1 MFFSPN
7 SYYGLFFLFVI
18 RYMIFP
24 DGSLSI
30 RRFTNL
36 SSSILF
42 GTRVRQIRK
51 QFNLSQARLAEKAGL
66 SPKYISDIELG
77 KKGVSLDTADKI
89 AAAFDLPLSDILKE
103 QSTES
108 VDLIAAMQQY
118 NALIESF
125 GELEKDISRMQRTAQ
140 ELFKSNWFLASLT
153 RHPKN

>member
-1 MFFSPN
+1 
-7 SYYGLFFLFVI
+7 
-18 RYMIFP
+18 MIFP
-24 DGSLSI
+24 DGTLPI
-30 RRFTNL
+30 RRFTIL

-77 KKGVSLDTADKI
+77 KKRVSLDTADKI
-89 AAAFDLPLSDILKE
+89 AAAFDLPLADILKE
-103 QSTES
+103 QPTES
-108 VDLIAAMQQY
+108 VDFIAAMQQY

>member
-1 MFFSPN
+1 M
-7 SYYGLFFLFVI
+7 
-18 RYMIFP
+18 
-24 DGSLSI
+24 
-30 RRFTNL
+30 

-125 GELEKDISRMQRTAQ
+125 GELEKGISHLQRAAQ

>member
-1 MFFSPN
+1 M
-7 SYYGLFFLFVI
+7 
-18 RYMIFP
+18 
-24 DGSLSI
+24 
-30 RRFTNL
+30 

-89 AAAFDLPLSDILKE
+89 AAAFDLPLADILKE
-103 QSTES
+103 QPTES
-108 VDLIAAMQQY
+108 VDFIAAMQQY